1 MFQRLTSKYRY
12 SIILLRELVRTD
24 FKLRYQASILGYIWS
39 LLRPLLLFFILYI
52 VFAKILKVGD
62 QIPHYPVYLLLGIVL
77 WNFFIEITTGSINSI
92 VGKADLIRKI
102 NFPRYIIVLALS
114 LAAVINLLLNFVVIA
129 IFMYF
134 EHVTFSWS
142 ILLDFPL
149 IFEYYLVSL
158 GVAFFLSAAFVKL
171 RDISYIWEVLTQAA
185 FYAIPI
191 VYTLSA
197 IPKSFAKI
205 LILNPLAQII
215 QDIRYVTITNQTETI
230 AQVYGGD
237 KWIWLIPISLVI
249 IIFTLASIFFHHQS
263 PKFAEES

>member
-1 MFQRLTSKYRY
+1 MLKKYTTKYRY
-12 SIILLRELVRTD
+12 SLILLRELVKTD

-62 QIPHYPVYLLLGIVL
+62 NIPHYPVYLLLGIVL
-77 WNFFIEITTGSINSI
+77 WNFFIEVTTGSIGSI
-92 VGKADLIRKI
+92 VSKADLIRKI
-102 NFPRYIIVLALS
+102 NFPKYIIVLALS
-114 LAAVINLLLNFVVIA
+114 LAAVINLALNFVVIA
-129 IFMYF
+129 VFMYF
-134 EHVTFSWS
+134 EHVSVSWQ

-149 IFEYYLVSL
+149 LFEYYLVSL
-158 GVAFFLSAAFVKL
+158 GVGFFLSAAFVRL

-191 VYTLSA
+191 VYTLTA
-197 IPKSFAKI
+197 LPKTFAKI

-215 QDIRYVTITNQTETI
+215 QDVRYVTITNQTETI
-230 AQVYGGD
+230 GQVYGGD
-237 KWIWLIPISLVI
+237 KWIWLIPIGLVL
-249 IIFTLASIFFHHQS
+249 IIFISASIFFHHQS

>member
-1 MFQRLTSKYRY
+1 MFKRLATKYRY
-12 SIILLRELVRTD
+12 SIILLRELVKTD

-77 WNFFIEITTGSINSI
+77 WNFFIEITTGSIGSI

-102 NFPRYIIVLALS
+102 NFPKYIIVLALS

-129 IFMYF
+129 VFMYF
-134 EHVTFSWS
+134 EHVSVSWS

-158 GVAFFLSAAFVKL
+158 GIGFFLSAAFVKL

-191 VYTLSA
+191 VYTLTA
-197 IPKSFAKI
+197 IPKSFAKF

-215 QDIRYVTITNQTETI
+215 QDIRYVTITKQTETI

-237 KWIWLIPISLVI
+237 KWIWLIPIGLVVV
-249 IIFTLASIFFHHQS
+249 IFTLSSIFFHHQS